1 MTIDQIIA
9 SVNRVH
15 KATFMVFSTLSYSG
29 DRAFHC
35 WIERNFEGD
44 ELKIKRSSDESIETA
59 ANEAW
64 DAFRKLITTGYE
76 PADLVPPMLTS
87 HVRIDDEIPF

>member
-1 MTIDQIIA
+1 MNIDQIIA

-15 KATFMVFSTLSYSG
+15 KATFMVFSTSSYSG

-35 WIERNFEGD
+35 WIERQWEGD
-44 ELKIKRSSDESIETA
+44 EIKIKRSSDESIEAA

-64 DAFRKLITTGYE
+64 AAFRKVITTGYE

-87 HVRIDDEIPF
+87 HVRLDDEIPY